1 MVTASWDDAL
11 ERVRDNNSVIEK
23 WNCAGVACK
32 FQQSI
37 SYKLE
42 SWIAQHSA
50 YSQTDSSRIAGI
62 FDAAASRS
70 WYTCR
75 RPTPRDL
82 DRGLSAAERLFCHSP
97 AITKHAEWRFDIQ
110 VARLC
115 QMTQIAIRIRQ
126 LTDVVGGL

>member
-62 FDAAASRS
+62 L
-70 WYTCR
+70 R
-75 RPTPRDL
+75 RCGISFL
-82 DRGLSAAERLFCHSP
+82 VYVSP
-97 AITKHAEWRFDIQ
+97 AYTEGFGSRFKCSRTIVLPFASDHEACR
-110 VARLC
+110 VA
-115 QMTQIAIRIRQ
+115 I
-126 LTDVVGGL
+126 